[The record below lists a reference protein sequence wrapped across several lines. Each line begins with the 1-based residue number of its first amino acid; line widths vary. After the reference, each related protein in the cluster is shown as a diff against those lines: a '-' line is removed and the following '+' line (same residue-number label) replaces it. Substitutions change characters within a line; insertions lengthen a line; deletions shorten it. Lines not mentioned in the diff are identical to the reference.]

1 MMMCFHDRK
10 KGAEILA
17 ERLIFHCDCNNFF
30 ASCECLERPEL
41 KEVPM
46 AVAGDPENRTGIVVA
61 KNELAK
67 KAGVKTTDTVWQ
79 ARRKCP
85 GIVFVPPRHRYYS
98 EVSGRV
104 NAIYRSYTDY
114 VEPASIDESYLDL
127 SGTLEYYHM
136 SAGELADSIRARVKK
151 EIGITIS
158 VGVANNKI
166 FAKMGSDYKKPDAT
180 TVILG
185 EDYKTI
191 LWPLPVSDL
200 MFAGKASVN
209 LLNQKGIFTVGDLAL
224 QPKEHIVSL
233 LGKGG
238 ENLWMYANGLDT
250 DPVRPWGYVSEVKSV
265 SHGMTFRR
273 DLVTREEIET
283 GVAVQADR
291 IAMSLR
297 RQKLKGSV
305 IIVQI
310 KSPQLTVIS
319 RQASLNHYTWL
330 QHEIRDVAVKLIED
344 NWRIGSPIRAITV
357 GVSKLLPA
365 GEAAEQ
371 LDLFDLMADPGQ
383 AVSGSRDRE
392 RQDRME
398 AAVDTLRQK
407 MGPLAVTL
415 GIQRNEEIGIRRE
428 WKKKKPDD

>member
-1 MMMCFHDRK
+1 M
-10 KGAEILA
+10 A

-297 RQKLKGSV
+297 RQNLKGSV
-305 IIVQI
+305 ISVQI
-310 KSPQLTVIS
+310 KSPQLSVIS
-319 RQASLNHYTWL
+319 RQTSLNHYTWL

-392 RQDRME
+392 RQDKME